1 MLFPA
6 YNISYCR
13 NVEAQMR
20 QNCKTEGSRI
30 FLQKTNTIAKLALL
44 LATIIWGS
52 SFIIMKDALDD
63 MGTFFFTG
71 GTVYGRLYFIGG
83 SVLV

>member
-1 MLFPA
+1 
-6 YNISYCR
+6 
-13 NVEAQMR
+13 MR
-20 QNCKTEGSRI
+20 QHCKTEGSRI

-63 MGTFFFTG
+63 MGTFFLLAVRFTG
-71 GTVYGRLYFIGG
+71 ACILLAAVFWYKLRLLTF
-83 SVLV
+83 